1 MSESWG
7 ESDGEP
13 VLCAVANVTVLARE
27 TQSATAYVSE
37 RILLSMK
44 RATKCRTHNA
54 HAARLMNRMCKDRL
68 ASRKTDC
75 MQSHDDSI
83 RGI

>member
-27 TQSATAYVSE
+27 TQSATAYISE
-37 RILLSMK
+37 RILAGDTEGNEMS
-44 RATKCRTHNA
+44 RA
-54 HAARLMNRMCKDRL
+54 
-68 ASRKTDC
+68 
-75 MQSHDDSI
+75 
-83 RGI
+83 